1 MTRDIARTEA
11 LSTAT
16 LKGASAVSK
25 TIVATAVDSGYRA
38 APAPKHAA
46 MTSAFSQHRRVGGPA
61 RPENHVIVLF
71 GATGDLARRKLLPGL
86 FHLAATGLMPD
97 RYQIIGSS
105 RRAMTSEQFR
115 DIARQAIAEFGLRK
129 PTGEAWQAF
138 QLALSFNTTGDA
150 PLVAAIE
157 RAEQQI
163 GGS

>member
-11 LSTAT
+11 LSAAT

-86 FHLAATGLMPD
+86 FPLATAGLMPD
-97 RYQIIGSS
+97 RD
-105 RRAMTSEQFR
+105 QFIVPSPR
-115 DIARQAIAEFGLRK
+115 
-129 PTGEAWQAF
+129 
-138 QLALSFNTTGDA
+138 S
-150 PLVAAIE
+150 PL
-157 RAEQQI
+157 
-163 GGS
+163 G